1 MSDERIR
8 PPHDVE
14 FGEMPE
20 LARALR
26 ALGSSRKSGGSWQSQ
41 FFFPLIDA
49 RRRAAD
55 ARTPVGKVRAFS
67 VTELLRALDR
77 DIERIVAE
85 WPDARDAARR
95 ALRADLIE
103 RVSPYANA
111 LDELASRANA
121 LLDAEGAEQVETWRA
136 WTTQLAAVFE
146 AADRSWMALGPVVD
160 SLTVKLRPQR

>member
-8 PPHDVE
+8 APHDVA

-55 ARTPVGKVRAFS
+55 ARTPAGRVRAFS
-67 VTELLRALDR
+67 VTDLLRALER

-85 WPDARDAARR
+85 WPDSRDAARR
-95 ALRADLIE
+95 ALRADLLE
-103 RVSPYANA
+103 RVSPYATA
-111 LDELASRANA
+111 LEALASRADG
-121 LLDAEGAEQVETWRA
+121 LLDAEGEEQVETWRA
-136 WTTQLAAVFE
+136 WTTQLAATFD
-146 AADRSWMALGPVVD
+146 AADRSWMALRPVVD
-160 SLTVKLRPQR
+160 SLTVRLKPQR